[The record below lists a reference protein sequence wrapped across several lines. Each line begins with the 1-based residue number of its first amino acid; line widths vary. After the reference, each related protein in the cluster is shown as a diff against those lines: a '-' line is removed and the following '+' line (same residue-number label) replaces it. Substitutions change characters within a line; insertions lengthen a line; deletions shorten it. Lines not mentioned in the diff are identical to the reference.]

1 MATNTTHR
9 VSDPIQT
16 VTSASFSSVVLEA
29 TGRIVVEFM
38 SYGCAHCRAI
48 EPILAQVAQM
58 VRGDE
63 QIFRINI
70 AVDIELANS
79 YGIGSTPTF
88 VMFLNGAEMGRV
100 EGPKPT
106 VASVL
111 AAVTE
116 SFRP

>member
-1 MATNTTHR
+1 MATTTKHR
-9 VSDPIQT
+9 ASDPIQT
-16 VTSASFSSVVLEA
+16 VTSATFNSVVLEA

-38 SYGCAHCRAI
+38 SYGCAHCRVI
-48 EPILAQVAQM
+48 EPILAQVAHM

-70 AVDIELANS
+70 AVDIALANS

-100 EGPKPT
+100 EGPNPT

-111 AAVTE
+111 AAVTQP
-116 SFRP
+116 FQP